1 MSEWSG
7 IRINFYELENIS
19 VFTFRKNVKEGFKL
33 LGFPMTIYSTQ
44 SPHSDCRLYH
54 KEVVASYVVENL
66 EFRKMIEQG
75 KKVVLRLM

>member
-1 MSEWSG
+1 
-7 IRINFYELENIS
+7 
-19 VFTFRKNVKEGFKL
+19 
-33 LGFPMTIYSTQ
+33 MTIYSTQ